1 MPATISEGAPAMIF
15 GRRKPNM
22 FSVDELKVGF
32 KDIFGSE
39 PFLIRAPGRV
49 NLIGEHTDY
58 NDGFIM
64 PAALEYETRAAVAPR
79 SDRIL
84 RVHSAKIGETR
95 EFDLDDPAPQPKRDW
110 TDYVFGVAVALAGA
124 GKKLTGADILVASS
138 VPVGSGLS
146 SSAALEVSIGY
157 SLLTVAGLPIDTVE
171 LAKLCQKAENEFVG
185 MRCGIM
191 DQFISCNGQHDH
203 ALMIDCRSL
212 EKRSVPIDPRAR
224 IVVANSMVH
233 HELASGEYNKRRAS
247 CEEAVR
253 LLSPV
258 LGPIKALRDVTPAD
272 LEANKG
278 LLSDVTYRRAR
289 HIVTE
294 NERVLEAA
302 DALAAGD
309 LSRCGALMN
318 QSHVSMRD
326 DYEISCEEVDILV
339 DIAQKQ
345 PGVFGSRMTGGGFGG
360 STVSLVDAG
369 VADAF
374 MENVRTAYEKATGLK
389 STIFACS
396 PQQGVGPL
404 AG

>member
-1 MPATISEGAPAMIF
+1 MIF
-15 GRRKPNM
+15 GRREANM
-22 FSVDELKVGF
+22 FSVDELKAGF

-39 PFLIRAPGRV
+39 PFLVRAPGRV

-64 PAALEYETRAAVAPR
+64 PAALEYETRAAVVPR

-95 EFDLDDPAPQPKRDW
+95 EFNLDDPAPQPKRDW

-124 GKKLTGADILVASS
+124 GKKLKGADILVASS

-212 EKRSVPIDPRAR
+212 EKRPVPIDPRAR

-309 LSRCGALMN
+309 LPRCGALMN

-360 STVSLVDAG
+360 STVSLVDASL
-369 VADAF
+369 ADAF

-404 AG
+404 AD

>member
-1 MPATISEGAPAMIF
+1 MTF
-15 GRRKPNM
+15 GRREANM
-22 FSVDELKVGF
+22 FSVDELKAGF
-32 KDIFGSE
+32 KDIFGGE
-39 PFLIRAPGRV
+39 PFLVRAPGRV

-79 SDRIL
+79 ADRIL
-84 RVHSAKIGETR
+84 RVHSTKIGVTK
-95 EFDLDDPAPQPKRDW
+95 EFDLDDPAPQPKHDW

-124 GKKLTGADILVASS
+124 GKRLKGADIMIASS
-138 VPVGSGLS
+138 VPFGSGLS

-253 LLSPV
+253 LLAPA
-258 LGPIKALRDVTPAD
+258 LGPIKALRDVTPTD
-272 LEANKG
+272 LEANKA
-278 LLSDVTYRRAR
+278 LLSEVTYRRAR

-294 NERVLEAA
+294 NERVIEAA
-302 DALAAGD
+302 EALAAGD
-309 LSRCGALMN
+309 LARCGALMN
-318 QSHVSMRD
+318 LSHASMRD
-326 DYEISCEEVDILV
+326 DYEISCDEVDVLV

-345 PGVFGSRMTGGGFGG
+345 SGVFGSRMTGGGFGG
-360 STVSLVDAG
+360 CTVSLVEAG
-369 VADAF
+369 AVESF
-374 MENVRTAYEKATGLK
+374 MENVKAAYETATGLK

>member
-1 MPATISEGAPAMIF
+1 MSAAVSEGAPTMTF
-15 GRRKPNM
+15 GRREANM
-22 FSVDELKVGF
+22 FSVDEIKAGF
-32 KDIFGSE
+32 RDIYGSE

-79 SDRIL
+79 TDRIL
-84 RVHSAKIGETR
+84 RVHSAKTGETR
-95 EFDLDDPAPQPKRDW
+95 EFDLDDPAPQPKHDW
-110 TDYVFGVAVALAGA
+110 TDYVFGVAVALTGA
-124 GKKLTGADILVASS
+124 GKRLKGADILVASS

-157 SLLTVAGLPIDTVE
+157 GLLTVAGLSIDKVE

-212 EKRSVPIDPRAR
+212 EKRPVPIDPRAR

-253 LLSPV
+253 LLVPV
-258 LGPIKALRDVTPAD
+258 LGAIKALRDVTPAE

-294 NERVLEAA
+294 NERVIEAA

-309 LSRCGALMN
+309 LVRCGALMN
-318 QSHVSMRD
+318 QSHTSMRD
-326 DYEISCEEVDILV
+326 DYEISCEEVDLLV

-360 STVSLVDAG
+360 CTVSLVEAG
-369 VADAF
+369 ASEAF
-374 MENVRTAYEKATGLK
+374 MENVRVAYEKATGLK

>member
-1 MPATISEGAPAMIF
+1 MTL
-15 GRRKPNM
+15 GRREANM
-22 FSVDELKVGF
+22 FSVDELKAGF
-32 KDIFGSE
+32 RDIYGSE
-39 PFLIRAPGRV
+39 PFLVRAPGRV

-79 SDRIL
+79 ADRIL
-84 RVHSAKIGETR
+84 RVHSAKIGETC
-95 EFDLDDPAPQPKRDW
+95 EFDLDNPAPQPKHDW

-124 GKKLTGADILVASS
+124 GKRLKGADILVASS

-157 SLLTVAGLPIDTVE
+157 SLLTVAGLPIDKVE

-212 EKRSVPIDPRAR
+212 DKRPVPIDPRAR

-253 LLSPV
+253 LLSPA
-258 LGPIKALRDVTPAD
+258 LGPVKALRDVTPAG
-272 LEANKG
+272 LEANKA

-294 NERVLEAA
+294 NDRVVEAA
-302 DALAAGD
+302 DALADGD
-309 LSRCGALMN
+309 LVRCGALMN
-318 QSHVSMRD
+318 QSHSSMRD
-326 DYEISCEEVDILV
+326 DYEISCEEVDVLV
-339 DIAQKQ
+339 DIGQKQ

-360 STVSLVDAG
+360 CTVSLVEAG
-369 VADAF
+369 AADAF
-374 MENVRTAYEKATGLK
+374 MANVKAAYEKATGLK
-389 STIFACS
+389 STVFACS

>member
-1 MPATISEGAPAMIF
+1 
-15 GRRKPNM
+15 M
-22 FSVDELKVGF
+22 FSVDELKAGF
-32 KDIFGSE
+32 RDIYGSE

-79 SDRIL
+79 ADRIV

-95 EFDLDDPAPQPKRDW
+95 EFDLDDSAPQPKHDW

-124 GKKLTGADILVASS
+124 GKRLKGADILIASS

-157 SLLTVAGLPIDTVE
+157 SLLTVAGLPIDKVE

-212 EKRSVPIDPRAR
+212 EKRPVPIDPRAR

-253 LLSPV
+253 LLAPV
-258 LGPIKALRDVTPAD
+258 LGPIKTLRDVTPAG
-272 LEANKG
+272 LEANKS

-289 HIVTE
+289 HIVSE
-294 NERVLEAA
+294 NERVIEAA

-309 LSRCGALMN
+309 LVRCGALMN
-318 QSHVSMRD
+318 QSHTSMRD
-326 DYEISCEEVDILV
+326 DYEISCEEVDVLV

-360 STVSLVDAG
+360 CTVSLVEAG
-369 VADAF
+369 ATDTF
-374 MENVRTAYEKATGLK
+374 MENVKAAYEKATGLK

>member
-1 MPATISEGAPAMIF
+1 MIF
-15 GRRKPNM
+15 GRREANM
-22 FSVDELKVGF
+22 FSVDELKAGF
-32 KDIFGSE
+32 RDIFGRE
-39 PFLIRAPGRV
+39 PFLVRAPGRV

-79 SDRIL
+79 TDRIL

-95 EFDLDDPAPQPKRDW
+95 EFDLDDPAPGPKRDW

-124 GKKLTGADILVASS
+124 GKKLKGADILVASS

-157 SLLTVAGLPIDTVE
+157 SLLTVAGLPIDTIE

-212 EKRSVPIDPRAR
+212 EKRPVPIDPRAR

-247 CEEAVR
+247 CEEAVH
-253 LLSPV
+253 LLSPA
-258 LGPIKALRDVTPAD
+258 LGPIKALRDVTPAG
-272 LEANKG
+272 LEANKT

-294 NERVLEAA
+294 NERVIVAA

-309 LSRCGALMN
+309 LARCGELMN
-318 QSHVSMRD
+318 QSHASMRD
-326 DYEISCEEVDILV
+326 DYEISCEEVDVLV
-339 DIAQKQ
+339 DIAQRQ

-360 STVSLVDAG
+360 CTVSLVEAG
-369 VADAF
+369 AAEAF
-374 MENVRTAYEKATGLK
+374 MENVKAAYEKATGLK

>member
-1 MPATISEGAPAMIF
+1 
-15 GRRKPNM
+15 M
-22 FSVDELKVGF
+22 FSVDELKAKFRELYGR
-32 KDIFGSE
+32 E
-39 PFLIRAPGRV
+39 PFLVRAPGRV

-79 SDRIL
+79 TDRIL
-84 RVHSAKIGETR
+84 RIHSAKIGETA

-110 TDYVFGVAVALAGA
+110 TDYVFGVAVALTGA
-124 GKKLTGADILVASS
+124 GKRLTGADILVASS

-157 SLLTVAGLPIDTVE
+157 GLLAAAGLPIDLVE

-212 EKRSVPIDPRAR
+212 DKRPVPIDPRAR
-224 IVVANSMVH
+224 LVIANSMVH

-253 LLSPV
+253 LLTPV
-258 LGPIKALRDVTPAD
+258 LGPIKALRDVTPAA
-272 LEANKG
+272 LEANKA

-289 HIVTE
+289 HIVSE

-309 LSRCGALMN
+309 LARCGALMN
-318 QSHVSMRD
+318 ASHASMRD
-326 DYEISCEEVDILV
+326 DYEISCEEVDVLV
-339 DIAQKQ
+339 DIAQKL

-360 STVSLVDAG
+360 CTVSLVEAG
-369 VADAF
+369 AADAF
-374 MENVRTAYEKATGLK
+374 MDNLKAAYEKATGLK

-404 AG
+404 EG

>member
-1 MPATISEGAPAMIF
+1 
-15 GRRKPNM
+15 M
-22 FSVDELKVGF
+22 FSVDELKSGF
-32 KDIFGSE
+32 KDIYGSE

-79 SDRIL
+79 TDRII

-95 EFDLDDPAPQPKRDW
+95 EFDLDDSAPQPKHDW

-124 GKKLTGADILVASS
+124 GKRLKGADILVASS

-157 SLLTVAGLPIDTVE
+157 SLLTVAGLPIDKVE

-212 EKRSVPIDPRAR
+212 EKRPVPIDPRAR

-258 LGPIKALRDVTPAD
+258 LGPIKALRDVTPAG
-272 LEANKG
+272 LEANKA
-278 LLSDVTYRRAR
+278 LLSDITYRRAR
-289 HIVTE
+289 HIVSE
-294 NERVLEAA
+294 NERVIEAA

-309 LSRCGALMN
+309 LVRCGALMN
-318 QSHVSMRD
+318 QSHASMRD
-326 DYEISCEEVDILV
+326 DYEISCEEVDVLV

-360 STVSLVDAG
+360 CTVSLVEAG
-369 VADAF
+369 SADAF
-374 MENVRTAYEKATGLK
+374 MDKVKAAYEKATGFK

>member
-1 MPATISEGAPAMIF
+1 
-15 GRRKPNM
+15 M

-95 EFDLDDPAPQPKRDW
+95 EFNLDDPASQPKRDW

-124 GKKLTGADILVASS
+124 GKALKGADILVASS

-212 EKRSVPIDPRAR
+212 EKRPVPIDPRAR

-309 LSRCGALMN
+309 LARCGALMN

-360 STVSLVDAG
+360 STVSLVDAS

-374 MENVRTAYEKATGLK
+374 MENVRTAYETATGLK

>member
-1 MPATISEGAPAMIF
+1 
-15 GRRKPNM
+15 M

-124 GKKLTGADILVASS
+124 GKKLKGAEILVASS

-171 LAKLCQKAENEFVG
+171 LAKLCQ
-185 MRCGIM
+185 
-191 DQFISCNGQHDH
+191 
-203 ALMIDCRSL
+203 
-212 EKRSVPIDPRAR
+212 
-224 IVVANSMVH
+224 
-233 HELASGEYNKRRAS
+233 
-247 CEEAVR
+247 
-253 LLSPV
+253 
-258 LGPIKALRDVTPAD
+258 
-272 LEANKG
+272 
-278 LLSDVTYRRAR
+278 
-289 HIVTE
+289 
-294 NERVLEAA
+294 
-302 DALAAGD
+302 
-309 LSRCGALMN
+309 
-318 QSHVSMRD
+318 
-326 DYEISCEEVDILV
+326 
-339 DIAQKQ
+339 
-345 PGVFGSRMTGGGFGG
+345 
-360 STVSLVDAG
+360 
-369 VADAF
+369 
-374 MENVRTAYEKATGLK
+374 
-389 STIFACS
+389 
-396 PQQGVGPL
+396 
-404 AG
+404 